1 MKKLVIL
8 FFLLTS
14 TICYSQSDTCFT
26 QNQIINI
33 FEKIQKLHL
42 DDSLKTELIKEYE
55 IEIQQHEN
63 LHRQDSL
70 IVEYQ
75 KQEITLLHES
85 VDLHLK
91 LYKTVRPRWYDSK
104 GVWFLTGASMIF
116 ASSWVVKNVK

>member
-104 GVWFLTGASMIF
+104 GVWFITGASMIF

>member
-1 MKKLVIL
+1 M
-8 FFLLTS
+8 
-14 TICYSQSDTCFT
+14 
-26 QNQIINI
+26 
-33 FEKIQKLHL
+33 
-42 DDSLKTELIKEYE
+42 IKEYE

-104 GVWFLTGASMIF
+104 GVWFLTGASVIF